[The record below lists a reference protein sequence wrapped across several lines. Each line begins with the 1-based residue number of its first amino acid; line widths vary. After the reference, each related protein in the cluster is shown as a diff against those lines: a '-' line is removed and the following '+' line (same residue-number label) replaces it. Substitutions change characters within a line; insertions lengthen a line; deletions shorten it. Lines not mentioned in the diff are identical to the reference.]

1 MKLLIDQNIS
11 FRLKARI
18 AVAFPDSY
26 HVKDL
31 NLTDLPDAS
40 IFDYARQHQFDSIL
54 TLDEDFHNLVLV
66 RGTPPKVIWLRIG
79 NCSTSVQA
87 QVILRNLA
95 VIQAFIN
102 DPTIDVLEIYR

>member
-18 AVAFPDSY
+18 AGAFPDAH

-31 NLTDLPDAS
+31 NLIDLPDAS
-40 IFDYARQHQFDSIL
+40 IFDYARQHQFDAIL

-66 RGTPPKVIWLRIG
+66 RGIPPKIIWLRTG
-79 NCSTSVQA
+79 NCSTPVQA
-87 QVILRNLA
+87 QVLLRNLVA
-95 VIQAFIN
+95 IQTFMGDLKN
-102 DPTIDVLEIYR
+102 EVLEIFR